1 MIKLGCNSL
10 VKDRD
15 NPGGWIDIETM
26 IDLIHTLRLDIID
39 FQLDRGFRS
48 LEPAYLRR
56 IKILCHKYGLPIG
69 FIGAGSGFVSTAQL
83 PNGEVVGA
91 SLSSEELQERIDVV
105 KEAVDV
111 AVFMG
116 APLIRLFGGGVPEG
130 TENRETVW
138 STMIS
143 GFQAVSDYAAEKG
156 ILIGLHN
163 HPPAAEPT
171 SDDILRILNDVD
183 RENFTFILDTGRW
196 RGAPTSREGTSDSSE
211 NIYRYMEQTA
221 PYASYVRAK
230 IYKVDSGKEELL
242 DYRRIIAIL
251 KKANFNGNMSIVL
264 EDQGNQCDYAEA
276 IGLAVKHLRELLRSR
291 RSEKEWHQPKSRKFR
306 GET

>member
-26 IDLIHTLRLDIID
+26 IDLIHTLRLDMID

-48 LEPAYLRR
+48 LEPAYLRKV
-56 IKILCHKYGLPIG
+56 KILCHKYGLPIG
-69 FIGAGSGFVSTAQL
+69 FIGVGSGFVGTAQL
-83 PNGEVVGA
+83 PNGGVVGA
-91 SLSSEELQERIDVV
+91 SLSPEELQRRIDEV
-105 KEAVDV
+105 KGAVDV

-130 TENRETVW
+130 TENREAVW

-230 IYKVDSGKEELL
+230 IYKVDSGQEELL
-242 DYRRIIAIL
+242 DYRRIISIL
-251 KKANFNGNMSIVL
+251 KKVNFNGNMSIVL

-276 IGLAVKHLRELLRSR
+276 IGLAVKHLRELLA
-291 RSEKEWHQPKSRKFR
+291 EAE
-306 GET
+306 E

>member
-56 IKILCHKYGLPIG
+56 VKILCHKYGLPIG
-69 FIGAGSGFVSTAQL
+69 FIGVGSGFVGTAQL
-83 PNGEVVGA
+83 PNGGVVGA
-91 SLSSEELQERIDVV
+91 SLSPEELQRRIDEVNR
-105 KEAVDV
+105 AVDV
-111 AVFMG
+111 AVLMG
-116 APLIRLFGGGVPEG
+116 APLIRVFGGGVPEG
-130 TENRETVW
+130 TENREAVW
-138 STMIS
+138 STMIA

-163 HPPAAEPT
+163 HPPAVEPT

-196 RGAPTSREGTSDSSE
+196 RGAPTSREETSDSSE
-211 NIYRYMEQTA
+211 NIYKYMEQTA

-251 KKANFNGNMSIVL
+251 KEANFNGNMSIVF

-276 IGLAVKHLRELLRSR
+276 IGLAVKHLRELLTE
-291 RSEKEWHQPKSRKFR
+291 SE
-306 GET
+306 G

>member
-56 IKILCHKYGLPIG
+56 VKILCHKYGLPIG
-69 FIGAGSGFVSTAQL
+69 FMGVGSGFVGTTQL
-83 PNGEVVGA
+83 SSGVVIGA
-91 SLSSEELQERIDVV
+91 SLSPDELQRRIDEV
-105 KEAVDV
+105 KRAVDI

-130 TENRETVW
+130 TENRGAVW
-138 STMIS
+138 SGIIS

-163 HPPAAEPT
+163 HPPAVEPT

-196 RGAPTSREGTSDSSE
+196 RGAPGTAASDTVDSSE
-211 NIYRYMEQTA
+211 NIYKYMERTA

-230 IYKVDSGKEELL
+230 IYKIDSGKEELL

-251 KKANFNGNMSIVL
+251 KKVNFNGNMSIVF
-264 EDQGNQCDYAEA
+264 EDRGNQCSYAEA
-276 IGLAVKHLRELLRSR
+276 IGLAVKHLRGLLAA
-291 RSEKEWHQPKSRKFR
+291 SER
-306 GET
+306 

>member
-15 NPGGWIDIETM
+15 NPSGWIDIETM

-39 FQLDRGFRS
+39 FQFDRGFRS

-56 IKILCHKYGLPIG
+56 IKILCHGYGLPIG
-69 FIGAGSGFVSTAQL
+69 FIGVGSGFIGTAQL
-83 PNGEVVGA
+83 PNGGVVGA
-91 SLSSEELQERIDVV
+91 SLSLEELQRRIDEV
-105 KEAVDV
+105 KRAVDV
-111 AVFMG
+111 AVLMG

-130 TENRETVW
+130 TENREAVW
-138 STMIS
+138 SAMIA

-163 HPPAAEPT
+163 HPPAVEPT
-171 SDDILRILNDVD
+171 STDILRILNDVD

-196 RGAPTSREGTSDSSE
+196 RGAPGTDGVGDTDSSQ
-211 NIYRYMEQTA
+211 NIYKYMEQTA

-242 DYRRIIAIL
+242 DYRHIISIL
-251 KKANFNGNMSIVL
+251 KKVNFNGNMSIVF
-264 EDQGNQCDYAEA
+264 EDRGNQCGYAEA
-276 IGLAVKHLRELLRSR
+276 IGLAVKHLRGLLAE
-291 RSEKEWHQPKSRKFR
+291 SE
-306 GET
+306 G

>member
-26 IDLIHTLRLDIID
+26 IDLIYTLKLDIID
-39 FQLDRGFRS
+39 FQLDRGFCS

-91 SLSSEELQERIDVV
+91 SLSPEELQQRIDVV
-105 KEAVDV
+105 NRAVDV

-138 STMIS
+138 STMIA
-143 GFQAVSDYAAEKG
+143 GFQAVSNYAAEKG

-163 HPPAAEPT
+163 HPPAVEPT

-196 RGAPTSREGTSDSSE
+196 RGAPGSNGSGSSDA
-211 NIYRYMEQTA
+211 IYRYMEQTA
-221 PYASYVRAK
+221 PCASYVRAK
-230 IYKVDSGKEELL
+230 IYKVDTGKEEQL
-242 DYRRIIAIL
+242 DYRRIISIL
-251 KKANFNGNMSIVL
+251 KKVNFNGNMSIVF
-264 EDQGNQCDYAEA
+264 EDRGNQCDYAEA
-276 IGLAVKHLRELLRSR
+276 IGLAVKHLRGLLAE
-291 RSEKEWHQPKSRKFR
+291 SEE
-306 GET
+306 

>member
-39 FQLDRGFRS
+39 FQLDRGFCS

-56 IKILCHKYGLPIG
+56 VKILCHRHGLPIG
-69 FIGAGSGFVSTAQL
+69 FIGAGSGFVGTAQL
-83 PNGEVVGA
+83 PNGDVIGA
-91 SLSSEELQERIDVV
+91 SLSPEELQRRIDEV
-105 KEAVDV
+105 KRAVDI

-130 TENRETVW
+130 TENREAVW
-138 STMIS
+138 SGIIS

-171 SDDILRILNDVD
+171 SDDILRILSDVD

-196 RGAPTSREGTSDSSE
+196 RGAPTSREETSDSGE
-211 NIYRYMEQTA
+211 DIYRYMEQTA

-230 IYKVDSGKEELL
+230 IYKVDSG
-242 DYRRIIAIL
+242 
-251 KKANFNGNMSIVL
+251 
-264 EDQGNQCDYAEA
+264 QG
-276 IGLAVKHLRELLRSR
+276 GVTRL
-291 RSEKEWHQPKSRKFR
+291 
-306 GET
+306 

>member
-1 MIKLGCNSL
+1 M
-10 VKDRD
+10 
-15 NPGGWIDIETM
+15 
-26 IDLIHTLRLDIID
+26 DLSALLSCRT
-39 FQLDRGFRS
+39 
-48 LEPAYLRR
+48 
-56 IKILCHKYGLPIG
+56 
-69 FIGAGSGFVSTAQL
+69 
-83 PNGEVVGA
+83 GEVVGA
-91 SLSSEELQERIDVV
+91 SLSPEELQQRIDVV
-105 KEAVDV
+105 NRAVDV

-130 TENRETVW
+130 TENREAVW

-143 GFQAVSDYAAEKG
+143 GFQAVSNYAAEKG

-230 IYKVDSGKEELL
+230 IYKVDTGQEELL
-242 DYRRIIAIL
+242 DYRRIISIL
-251 KKANFNGNMSIVL
+251 KKVNFNGNMSIVL
-264 EDQGNQCDYAEA
+264 EDRGNRCDYAEA
-276 IGLAVKHLRELLRSR
+276 IGLAVKHLRGLLAE
-291 RSEKEWHQPKSRKFR
+291 SEE
-306 GET
+306 

>member
-56 IKILCHKYGLPIG
+56 VKILCHKYGLPIG
-69 FIGAGSGFVSTAQL
+69 FIGAGSGFVGTAQL
-83 PNGEVVGA
+83 PNGSVVGA
-91 SLSSEELQERIDVV
+91 SLSPEELQERIDVV

-276 IGLAVKHLRELLRSR
+276 IRLAVKHLRELLVE
-291 RSEKEWHQPKSRKFR
+291 SE
-306 GET
+306 G

>member
-15 NPGGWIDIETM
+15 NPGGWIDIEAM
-26 IDLIHTLRLDIID
+26 IDFIHTLRLDIID

-56 IKILCHKYGLPIG
+56 VKILCHKYGLPIG
-69 FIGAGSGFVSTAQL
+69 FIGAGSGFVGTAQL
-83 PNGEVVGA
+83 PNGGVVGA
-91 SLSSEELQERIDVV
+91 SLSLEELQRRIGEVNR
-105 KEAVDV
+105 AVDV
-111 AVFMG
+111 AAFMG
-116 APLIRLFGGGVPEG
+116 APLIRVFGGGVPEG
-130 TENRETVW
+130 TENREAVW

-163 HPPAAEPT
+163 HPPAVEPT
-171 SDDILRILNDVD
+171 SDDIFRILNDVD

-196 RGAPTSREGTSDSSE
+196 RGAPTSREETTDSSE

-230 IYKVDSGKEELL
+230 IYKVDSGREELL

-251 KKANFNGNMSIVL
+251 KKANFNGNMSIVF
-264 EDQGNQCDYAEA
+264 EDQGNQCGYAEA
-276 IGLAVKHLRELLRSR
+276 IELAAKHLRGLLA
-291 RSEKEWHQPKSRKFR
+291 
-306 GET
+306 ETEG

>member
-48 LEPAYLRR
+48 LEPAYLCRV
-56 IKILCHKYGLPIG
+56 KILCHRYGLPIG
-69 FIGAGSGFVSTAQL
+69 FIGVGSGFVGTAQPL
-83 PNGEVVGA
+83 NGGVVGA
-91 SLSSEELQERIDVV
+91 ALSPEELQRRIDEV
-105 KEAVDV
+105 KRAVDV

-130 TENRETVW
+130 TENREAVW

-276 IGLAVKHLRELLRSR
+276 IELAVKHLRGLLA
-291 RSEKEWHQPKSRKFR
+291 EAE
-306 GET
+306 E

>member
-26 IDLIHTLRLDIID
+26 IDLIHTLRLDMID

-56 IKILCHKYGLPIG
+56 VKILCHKRGLPIG
-69 FIGAGSGFVSTAQL
+69 FMGAGSGFVGTAQL
-83 PNGEVVGA
+83 PNGAVVGA
-91 SLSSEELQERIDVV
+91 SLSQDELQQRIDDV
-105 KEAVDV
+105 KRAVDV

-130 TENRETVW
+130 TENREAVW

-143 GFQAVSDYAAEKG
+143 GFQTVSDYAAEKG

-163 HPPAAEPT
+163 HPPAVEPT
-171 SDDILRILNDVD
+171 SDDIFRILNDVN

-211 NIYRYMEQTA
+211 DIYKYMEQTA

-230 IYKVDSGKEELL
+230 IYKVDSGQEELL
-242 DYRRIIAIL
+242 DYRRIVAIL
-251 KKANFNGNMSIVL
+251 KKVDFNGNMSIVF

-276 IGLAVKHLRELLRSR
+276 IELAVKHLRGLLAE
-291 RSEKEWHQPKSRKFR
+291 SE
-306 GET
+306 G

>member
-10 VKDRD
+10 VKDRN
-15 NPGGWIDIETM
+15 NPGEWIDIETM
-26 IDLIHTLRLDIID
+26 IHLIHTLGLDIID

-56 IKILCHKYGLPIG
+56 IKILCHRYGLPIG
-69 FIGAGSGFVSTAQL
+69 FIGVGSGFVGTAQL
-83 PNGEVVGA
+83 PNRGVIGA
-91 SLSSEELQERIDVV
+91 SLSPEELQRRIDEV
-105 KEAVDV
+105 KGAVDV

-130 TENRETVW
+130 TESREAVW
-138 STMIS
+138 STMIA

-163 HPPAAEPT
+163 HPPAVEPT
-171 SDDILRILNDVD
+171 SDDILRILNEVD

-196 RGAPTSREGTSDSSE
+196 RGAPGTNRSGISDSNE
-211 NIYRYMEQTA
+211 DIYKYMEQTA

-230 IYKVDSGKEELL
+230 IYKIDSGREELL
-242 DYRRIIAIL
+242 DYRRIISIL
-251 KKANFNGNMSIVL
+251 KKVNFNGNMSIVF
-264 EDQGNQCDYAEA
+264 EDRGNQCGYAEA
-276 IGLAVKHLRELLRSR
+276 IGLAVKHLRELLAA
-291 RSEKEWHQPKSRKFR
+291 
-306 GET
+306 

>member
-10 VKDRD
+10 VKDRE

-56 IKILCHKYGLPIG
+56 VKILCHRYGLPIG
-69 FIGAGSGFVSTAQL
+69 FIGAGSGFVGTTQL
-83 PNGEVVGA
+83 PNGGVVGA
-91 SLSSEELQERIDVV
+91 ALSSDELQRRIDEV
-105 KEAVDV
+105 KRAVDV

-116 APLIRLFGGGVPEG
+116 APLIRLFGGGVPED
-130 TENRETVW
+130 TENREAVW

-163 HPPAAEPT
+163 HPPAVEPT
-171 SDDILRILNDVD
+171 SDDIFRILNDVN

-196 RGAPTSREGTSDSSE
+196 RGAPTSGEGTSYSSE
-211 NIYRYMEQTA
+211 AIYRYMEQTA

-230 IYKVDSGKEELL
+230 IYKVDSGEEELL

-251 KKANFNGNMSIVL
+251 KRVNFNGNMSIVF
-264 EDQGNQCDYAEA
+264 EDQGNRCDYAEA
-276 IGLAVKHLRELLRSR
+276 IGLAVKHLRGLLAE
-291 RSEKEWHQPKSRKFR
+291 SE
-306 GET
+306 G

>member
-48 LEPAYLRR
+48 LEPAYLRKV
-56 IKILCHKYGLPIG
+56 KILCHRYGLPIG
-69 FIGAGSGFVSTAQL
+69 FIGAGSGFVGTAQL
-83 PNGEVVGA
+83 PNGSVVGA
-91 SLSSEELQERIDVV
+91 SLSPDELQQRIDVV
-105 KEAVDV
+105 KKAVDV

-130 TENRETVW
+130 TENREAVW

-276 IGLAVKHLRELLRSR
+276 IRLAVKHLRELLVE
-291 RSEKEWHQPKSRKFR
+291 SE
-306 GET
+306 G

>member
-15 NPGGWIDIETM
+15 NPGGWIDVETM
-26 IDLIHTLRLDIID
+26 INLIHTLRLDIID

-56 IKILCHKYGLPIG
+56 VKILCHKHGLPIG
-69 FIGAGSGFVSTAQL
+69 FIGAGSGFVDTAQL
-83 PNGEVVGA
+83 PGGSVVGA
-91 SLSSEELQERIDVV
+91 SLPLDELQRRIDEVNR
-105 KEAVDV
+105 AVDV

-130 TENRETVW
+130 TENRERVW

-196 RGAPTSREGTSDSSE
+196 RGAPTSREETSDSSE
-211 NIYRYMEQTA
+211 NIYRYMEQTV

-230 IYKVDSGKEELL
+230 IYKIDSGKEELL

-251 KKANFNGNMSIVL
+251 KKANFNGNMSIVF
-264 EDQGNQCDYAEA
+264 EDQGNRCDYTEA
-276 IGLAVKHLRELLRSR
+276 IGLAVKHLRGLLAD
-291 RSEKEWHQPKSRKFR
+291 SEE
-306 GET
+306 

>member
-56 IKILCHKYGLPIG
+56 VKILCHKYGLPIG
-69 FIGAGSGFVSTAQL
+69 FMGVGSGFVGTAQL
-83 PNGEVVGA
+83 PSRDVIGA
-91 SLSSEELQERIDVV
+91 SLSPDELQRRIDEV
-105 KEAVDV
+105 KRAVDI

-130 TENRETVW
+130 TENREAVW
-138 STMIS
+138 SGIIS

-163 HPPAAEPT
+163 HPPAVEPT

-196 RGAPTSREGTSDSSE
+196 RGAPGTAGSDTVDSSE
-211 NIYRYMEQTA
+211 NIYKYMERTA

-242 DYRRIIAIL
+242 DYRRIISIL
-251 KKANFNGNMSIVL
+251 KKVNFNGNMSIVF
-264 EDQGNQCDYAEA
+264 EDRGNHCDYAEA
-276 IGLAVKHLRELLRSR
+276 IGLAVKHLRGLLAA
-291 RSEKEWHQPKSRKFR
+291 SE
-306 GET
+306 G

>member
-83 PNGEVVGA
+83 PNGSVVGA

-171 SDDILRILNDVD
+171 SDDILCILNDVD

-230 IYKVDSGKEELL
+230 IYKVDSGQEELL

-276 IGLAVKHLRELLRSR
+276 IRLAVKHLRELLVE
-291 RSEKEWHQPKSRKFR
+291 SE
-306 GET
+306 G

>member
-15 NPGGWIDIETM
+15 NPGGWIDVETM
-26 IDLIHTLRLDIID
+26 IDLIHTLRLDMID

-56 IKILCHKYGLPIG
+56 VKILCHKYGLPIG
-69 FIGAGSGFVSTAQL
+69 FIGAGSGFVSAAQL
-83 PNGEVVGA
+83 PNGSVVGA
-91 SLSSEELQERIDVV
+91 ALSPDELQRRIDEVNR
-105 KEAVDV
+105 AVDV

-116 APLIRLFGGGVPEG
+116 APLIRLFGGGVPEE
-130 TENRETVW
+130 TENREAVW

-143 GFQAVSDYAAEKG
+143 GFQAVSDYAVEKG

-163 HPPAAEPT
+163 HPPAVEPT
-171 SDDILRILNDVD
+171 SDDIFRILNDVD

-196 RGAPTSREGTSDSSE
+196 RGAPTSREETSDSSE
-211 NIYRYMEQTA
+211 DIYRYMEQTA

-230 IYKVDSGKEELL
+230 IYKVDSGEEKLL

-251 KKANFNGNMSIVL
+251 KEANFNGNMSIVF
-264 EDQGNQCDYAEA
+264 EDQGNRCDYAEA
-276 IGLAVKHLRELLRSR
+276 IGLAVKHLRELLAE
-291 RSEKEWHQPKSRKFR
+291 SER
-306 GET
+306 

>member
-15 NPGGWIDIETM
+15 NPGRWIDIETM

-56 IKILCHKYGLPIG
+56 VKILCHRYGLPIG
-69 FIGAGSGFVSTAQL
+69 FIGVGSGFVGTAQL
-83 PNGEVVGA
+83 PNGDIVGA
-91 SLSSEELQERIDVV
+91 SLSPEELQRRTDEVNR
-105 KEAVDV
+105 AVDI

-116 APLIRLFGGGVPEG
+116 VPLIRLFGGGVPEG

-143 GFQAVSDYAAEKG
+143 GFQAVADYAAEKG

-171 SDDILRILNDVD
+171 SDDILHILNDVD

-230 IYKVDSGKEELL
+230 IYKVDTGQEELL
-242 DYRRIIAIL
+242 DYRRIISIL
-251 KKANFNGNMSIVL
+251 KKVNFNGNMSIVL
-264 EDQGNQCDYAEA
+264 EDRGNQCDYAEA
-276 IGLAVKHLRELLRSR
+276 IGLAVKHLRGLLAE
-291 RSEKEWHQPKSRKFR
+291 SEE
-306 GET
+306 

>member
-1 MIKLGCNSL
+1 
-10 VKDRD
+10 
-15 NPGGWIDIETM
+15 
-26 IDLIHTLRLDIID
+26 
-39 FQLDRGFRS
+39 
-48 LEPAYLRR
+48 
-56 IKILCHKYGLPIG
+56 
-69 FIGAGSGFVSTAQL
+69 
-83 PNGEVVGA
+83 VVGA
-91 SLSSEELQERIDVV
+91 SLSPEELQKRIDVV

-130 TENRETVW
+130 TENREAVW

-171 SDDILRILNDVD
+171 SDDILCILNDVD

-196 RGAPTSREGTSDSSE
+196 RGAPTSREETSDSSE

-276 IGLAVKHLRELLRSR
+276 IGLAVKHLRELLA
-291 RSEKEWHQPKSRKFR
+291 EAE
-306 GET
+306 E